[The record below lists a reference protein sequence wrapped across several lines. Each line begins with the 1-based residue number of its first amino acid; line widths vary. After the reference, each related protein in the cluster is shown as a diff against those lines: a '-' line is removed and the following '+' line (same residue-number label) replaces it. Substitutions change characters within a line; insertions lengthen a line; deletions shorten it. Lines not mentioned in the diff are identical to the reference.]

1 MTQAIRVSRPT
12 TALVAIAALFMMV
25 ATPVLAATRGVIDNA
40 KMFSAD
46 AVQKANS
53 ALDDVHRKHGK
64 EVVIETHDALPA
76 GQDARQFSK
85 AQLDKYDANL
95 YVIIVKKGGLVGALP
110 GNQTEKVFT
119 KDVSA
124 SLRSLI
130 ETGLRKGEANWNGT
144 IVEAAQSIRTNFE
157 LAPTARSGP
166 AAAGTNTGG
175 KPAPAP
181 APGAPA
187 RTACG
192 NLAGGSIW
200 TWVCVGIGV
209 WLIFG
214 LIRGVMARRNQG
226 YGGPGGYGP
235 QGGPGYGGYGQQGGP
250 GFGGGGGYGGPGLG
264 TSLMGGLFGAMA
276 GNWLYDKFSGGHS
289 THAAPPTDPG
299 YGGAAGGV
307 GGDTSWSSPDT
318 GVNSDACSF
327 GSGGSDFGSGGGGDF
342 GGGGGGSFGSSGGDF
357 GGGGGSFTD
366 SGGGGDFGGGGG
378 DFGGGE

>member
-1 MTQAIRVSRPT
+1 MTQAIRTLRPT
-12 TALVAIAALFMMV
+12 TALVAIAALFLMA

-53 ALDDVHRKHGK
+53 ALDDVYKKHGK

-76 GQDARQFSK
+76 GQDARQFSN
-85 AQLDKYDANL
+85 AQIEKHKLNGL
-95 YVIIVKKGGLVGALP
+95 YVIIVKKGGIVGALP

-124 SLRSLI
+124 TLRNLI
-130 ETGLRKGEANWNGT
+130 ETGLRKGPANFDAT

-181 APGAPA
+181 GGAPA

-200 TWVCVGIGV
+200 TWVCVGVGV

-226 YGGPGGYGP
+226 YGQGGPGGYGP

-250 GFGGGGGYGGPGLG
+250 GFGGGGGYGGPGIG
-264 TSLMGGLFGAMA
+264 TSIMGGLFGAMA
-276 GNWLYDKFSGGHS
+276 GNWLYDKFSGGS
-289 THAAPPTDPG
+289 SAHAAPPPADPG
-299 YGGAAGGV
+299 YGGGGV
-307 GGDTSWSSPDT
+307 GGDPGWSNPDT
-318 GVNSDACSF
+318 GTSADAGSF
-327 GSGGSDFGSGGGGDF
+327 GSGGGDFGGGGGGGDF
-342 GGGGGGSFGSSGGDF
+342 GGGGGSFGSSGGDF
-357 GGGGGSFTD
+357 GGGGGGFAD
-366 SGGGGDFGGGGG
+366 SGGGDFGGGGG